1 MCDWT
6 NELTFKFLEL
16 YQNEPVIWN
25 PKLNHHKDKKKVN
38 DAWARISGE
47 LECSIT
53 ELKKK
58 KDSLMATFR
67 GHLRKKKASIKSGAG
82 ANDNYKPI
90 WFAYE
95 YMESFLAQIY
105 ECQTTINTQDDVS
118 TYNK

>member
-25 PKLNHHKDKKKVN
+25 PKLNHHKDKKKIN
-38 DAWARISGE
+38 DAWSRISRE

-67 GHLRKKKASIKSGAG
+67 GHLRKKKLLLNQVLEQMIFTNLYGLLMSIWSL
-82 ANDNYKPI
+82 
-90 WFAYE
+90 F
-95 YMESFLAQIY
+95 
-105 ECQTTINTQDDVS
+105 
-118 TYNK
+118 